1 MSETFQKLEESI
13 LNIQDILNKREKVE
27 AIFLQ
32 YIQNLTEYNEKV
44 SV

>member
-1 MSETFQKLEESI
+1 MSETFQKLEES
-13 LNIQDILNKREKVE
+13 ILNKREKVE